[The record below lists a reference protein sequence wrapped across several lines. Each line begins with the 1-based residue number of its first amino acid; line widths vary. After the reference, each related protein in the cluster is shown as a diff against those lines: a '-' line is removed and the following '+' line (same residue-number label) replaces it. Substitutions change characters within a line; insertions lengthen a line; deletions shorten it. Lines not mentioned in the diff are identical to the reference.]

1 MTAQFYAILA
11 LALVWLV
18 LFFMSRE
25 TRREMLIMSVLMLLA
40 MPGTIWL
47 AGTDVRSMEVF
58 SGITITV
65 DMLIFGALVG
75 GIASVAYHIVFRKRV
90 QKLKKSERKPI
101 KPSAAHWL
109 AHILIILAIWGF
121 ASVFLTF
128 VFNINAAHTLIIGGI
143 MVGLYIIADR
153 KDLLMDAL
161 LSAVLMAV
169 IIFLVEQIF
178 VIRIFPEISSAAFFG
193 SVPLE
198 EIAWAAVVG
207 FTFGPLYEY
216 ARQLKLS

>member
-1 MTAQFYAILA
+1 MIVQFYAVLA

-18 LFFMSRE
+18 LFFISRE

-47 AGTDVRSMEVF
+47 AGTDVRSLEVF
-58 SGITITV
+58 TGIVITA

-75 GIASVAYHIVFRKRV
+75 GIASVAYHVLFRKRF

-101 KPSAAHWL
+101 KPAAAHWL
-109 AHILIILAIWGF
+109 AHLLIILGIWAF
-121 ASVFLTF
+121 ASLFLTF
-128 VFNINAAHTLIIGGI
+128 VFNINAAHTLIVGGI
-143 MVGLYIIADR
+143 MVGLYVIADR

-161 LSAVLMAV
+161 LSAILMAV
-169 IIFLVEQIF
+169 MIFLIEQVF
-178 VIRIFPEISSAAFFG
+178 VIRIFPEITPTAFFA

-198 EIAWAAVVG
+198 EIAWAAVIG

-216 ARQLKLS
+216 TRQLKLS